1 MNTYVALKVTT
12 AKSSTTEHESNIL
25 EHLSREDIQHPG
37 KKHVMTLLD
46 SFEHQGPNG
55 LHRCLAF
62 DVMGPS
68 TSTMFEN
75 LPPKLRT
82 LLSEPGEP
90 VIGNDLHRDA
100 DKRGRYPLWM
110 AKSILRQTLLGIDFL
125 HKNGISHGDL
135 QPGNILF
142 SVKDLSS
149 LHEGQLA
156 QVDKQ
161 GYDFVRTEDSDG
173 TVHFHPAQFTD
184 PSTTFEG
191 NRLPEAQAKSEVG
204 RDVDRKPDPSFP
216 RYIAMKQPLF
226 DYVDLEPP
234 LLMKIS
240 DFGGAFFDSQSPAK
254 PVTPLGLRSPELILG
269 EPITRAQDIWSF
281 GCLMFEFITGRMMF
295 SVMAPLP
302 GMDEEKHLILIGEE
316 EDDREEID
324 PTTVGEEK
332 DDEAQWDGD
341 IEDEEQRNDGISH
354 EHDLQHE
361 GDIDSEGYE
370 YVGGT
375 DDSTDDDHVL
385 QMAATLGP
393 LPTEFLARYPRSSI
407 YFNEKGETTRHYI
420 GNLGQ
425 GQTPD
430 DIETL
435 PPLEAFLD
443 REKGADLGEGEAF
456 IIKELLRTILQF
468 DATKRPSASEI
479 LTHPWFAD
487 SVVSAAEATI
497 ICNAISDTEER
508 RNSS

>member
-1 MNTYVALKVTT
+1 MNKYVALKVTT
-12 AKSSTTEHESNIL
+12 AKSSTTENESKIL
-25 EHLSREDIQHPG
+25 EHLSREDVQHPG
-37 KKHVMTLLD
+37 KKHVTTLLD
-46 SFEHQGPNG
+46 SFKHQGPNG

-90 VIGNDLHRDA
+90 FMGNDLHRDA
-100 DKRGRYPLWM
+100 DQRGRYPLWM

-125 HKNGISHGDL
+125 HENGIAHGDL

-149 LHEGQLA
+149 VHEGQLA
-156 QVDKQ
+156 QVDEQ
-161 GYDFVRTEDSDG
+161 GFDFVRTEDSDG
-173 TVHFHPAQFTD
+173 TVHFHPAQSAD
-184 PSTTFEG
+184 PSATFEG
-191 NRLPEAQAKSEVG
+191 NRLSEAQPKSEAG
-204 RDVDRKPDPSFP
+204 REVDSKPDPSLP

-234 LLMKIS
+234 LFMKIS
-240 DFGGAFFDSQSPAK
+240 DLGGAFFDSQPPAK
-254 PVTPLGLRSPELILG
+254 PVTPLGLRCPELILG
-269 EPITRAQDIWSF
+269 EPITQAQDIWSF

-295 SVMAPLP
+295 SVMPPLP
-302 GMDEEKHLILIGEE
+302 GMHEEEHLMLIGEDE
-316 EDDREEID
+316 EHREERH

-332 DDEAQWDGD
+332 DDEAQWNGD
-341 IEDEEQRNDGISH
+341 NEDEKHRYDGISH
-354 EHDLQHE
+354 EEDLKHE
-361 GDIDSEGYE
+361 GDIDNEGYD

-407 YFNEKGETTRHYI
+407 YFNEKGEITRHYV
-420 GNLGQ
+420 GNLGED
-425 GQTPD
+425 QTPD

-435 PPLEAFLD
+435 PPLDAFLD
-443 REKGADLGEGEAF
+443 CEKGVDLGEDEAS
-456 IIKELLRTILQF
+456 IIKKLLRAILQF

-479 LTHPWFAD
+479 LAHPWFAD
-487 SVVSAAEATI
+487 SVVSAG
-497 ICNAISDTEER
+497 
-508 RNSS
+508 